1 VTLAADLIPV
11 VDDARTLI
19 QGLGFRVRS
28 VVVRTTTRA
37 GTGVLAVGTET
48 HSDVTLTPRPRV
60 RRMLQ
65 NESRAGGLYEA
76 GDLIV
81 DRISA
86 TYSEAQLDPSGNVV
100 WLIDGEPCKLIGLEL
115 RALEWMAIVRRTD
128 R

>member
-1 VTLAADLIPV
+1 MTLATDLIPV
-11 VDDARTLI
+11 VDSTRALI

-28 VVVRTTTRA
+28 AVVRTTTRA

-48 HSDVTLTPRPRV
+48 HSDLTLTPRPRV

-76 GDLIV
+76 GDLVV
-81 DRISA
+81 DRISL
-86 TYSEAQLDPSGNVV
+86 TYTRSQLDPSGNVV
-100 WLIDGEPCKLIGLEL
+100 WLIDGEPCKLIGLEQ

>member
-19 QGLGFRVRS
+19 EGLGFRVRS

-86 TYSEAQLDPSGNVV
+86 TYTRGQLEPSGNVV
-100 WLIDGEPCKLIGLEL
+100 WLVGGEPCKLIGLDQ
-115 RALEWMAIVRRTD
+115 RPMEWMAVVRRTD

>member
-1 VTLAADLIPV
+1 MTLATDLIPI
-11 VDDARTLI
+11 VDDARSLI
-19 QGLGFRVRS
+19 QALGFRVRA

-37 GTGVLAVGTET
+37 GAGVLAVGTET
-48 HSDVTLTPRPRV
+48 HSDLTLTPRPRV

-81 DRISA
+81 DRISL
-86 TYSEAQLDPSGNVV
+86 TYTRAQLEPSGNVV
-100 WLIDGEPCKLIGLEL
+100 WLIDNEPCKLIGLEQ

>member
-37 GTGVLAVGTET
+37 GVGVLAVGTET

>member
-1 VTLAADLIPV
+1 MTLASDLIPI
-11 VDDARTLI
+11 VDDARSLI
-19 QGLGFRVRS
+19 QALGFRVRS
-28 VVVRTTTRA
+28 VVVRTTARA

-48 HSDVTLTPRPRV
+48 HSDLTLTPRPRV

-76 GDLIV
+76 GDLVV
-81 DRISA
+81 DRISL
-86 TYSEAQLDPSGNVV
+86 TYTRSQLEPSGNVV
-100 WLIDGEPCKLIGLEL
+100 WLIDGDPCKLIGLEQ

>member
-1 VTLAADLIPV
+1 MTLAADLIPV
-11 VDDARTLI
+11 VDSARTLI

-76 GDLIV
+76 GDLVV

>member
-1 VTLAADLIPV
+1 MTLAADLIPV
-11 VDDARTLI
+11 VDSARTLV
-19 QGLGFRVRS
+19 QGLGFRVRA

-37 GTGVLAVGTET
+37 GTGILAVGTET
-48 HSDVTLTPRPRV
+48 HTDVTLAPRPRV

-86 TYSEAQLDPSGNVV
+86 TYTLEQLDPSGNVV
-100 WLIDGEPCKLIGLEL
+100 WLVDGDPCKLIGLE
-115 RALEWMAIVRRTD
+115 RKPMEWVAVVRRTD